1 MNKRT
6 IITDNTEPPK
16 NYLWH
21 KLSPAG
27 LDLGIYEYRDGKW
40 NKIEIGGGGS
50 ETEETNFDDIIT
62 GFYTGK
68 RVWDTYDTYQYWQT
82 NRDISELVTREGN
95 GKFSIKHNGRLDP
108 DYDYIIVTTNID
120 NLIFTVDYINDY
132 INNNG
137 KEISFLTP
145 SPLDTREYIDYNL
158 SSYVILMEYKSI

>member
-62 GFYTGK
+62 GFYTGSRK
-68 RVWDTYDTYQYWQT
+68 WDPQYTYQYWQT
-82 NRDISELVTREGN
+82 NKDISEFVTKESN
-95 GKFSIKHNGRLDP
+95 GKFSVKYKDISDG
-108 DYDYIIVTTNID
+108 DYGYIVVKTNID
-120 NLIFTVDYINDY
+120 NLIFKANYRDDNESI
-132 INNNG
+132 NG
-137 KEISFLTP
+137 KGILFLTP
-145 SPLDTREYIDYNL
+145 SQLNTNYTTNYNL
-158 SSYVILMEYKSI
+158 LSYVILINVIN

>member
-68 RVWDTYDTYQYWQT
+68 KVWDNQYTYQYWQT
-82 NRDISELVTREGN
+82 DRNISELVTRESN
-95 GKFSIKHNGRLDP
+95 GKFSVKYRDISDTN
-108 DYDYIIVTTNID
+108 YSYIVVTTNID
-120 NLIFTVDYINDY
+120 NLIFKGDHMDGESINGEG
-132 INNNG
+132 IL
-137 KEISFLTP
+137 FLTP
-145 SPLDTREYIDYNL
+145 SQLNTNYATNYNL
-158 SSYVILMEYKSI
+158 SSYAILMHIIY

>member
-50 ETEETNFDDIIT
+50 ELEETNFDDIIT

-68 RVWDTYDTYQYWQT
+68 RKWDSQYTYQYWET
-82 NRDISELVTREGN
+82 NKDISEFVTKESNGKFLVSHRDISGSDYR
-95 GKFSIKHNGRLDP
+95 SIV
-108 DYDYIIVTTNID
+108 VTTNID
-120 NLIFTVDYINDY
+120 NLIFKANYVEDGESI
-132 INNNG
+132 NG
-137 KEISFLTP
+137 KTILFLTP
-145 SPLDTREYIDYNL
+145 GQLNTNYTTDYNL
-158 SSYVILMEYKSI
+158 LSYVILMNITN

>member
-21 KLSPAG
+21 KLSPAR

-40 NKIEIGGGGS
+40 NKIEISGGGS

-68 RVWDTYDTYQYWQT
+68 RVWDNQYTYRYWQT
-82 NRDISELVTREGN
+82 DRDISELVTRESN
-95 GKFSIKHNGRLDP
+95 GKFSVKYKDVSGT
-108 DYDYIIVTTNID
+108 DYSYIVVTTNID
-120 NLIFTVDYINDY
+120 NLIFKGDHMDDESINGEG
-132 INNNG
+132 IL
-137 KEISFLTP
+137 FLTP
-145 SPLDTREYIDYNL
+145 SQLNTNYATNYNL
-158 SSYVILMEYKSI
+158 SSYAILMHIIY

>member
-62 GFYTGK
+62 GFYQGTRK
-68 RVWDTYDTYQYWQT
+68 WDSQYTYQYWQT
-82 NRDISELVTREGN
+82 NKDISKFVAKESN
-95 GKFSIKHNGRLDP
+95 GKFSVNYSDISDSGDN
-108 DYDYIIVTTNID
+108 YIVVTTNID
-120 NLIFTVDYINDY
+120 NLIFKSDYVNDIEYINEKG
-132 INNNG
+132 IL
-137 KEISFLTP
+137 FLTP
-145 SPLDTREYIDYNL
+145 SQLNTNYPTNYNL
-158 SSYVILMEYKSI
+158 LSYVILMNITN